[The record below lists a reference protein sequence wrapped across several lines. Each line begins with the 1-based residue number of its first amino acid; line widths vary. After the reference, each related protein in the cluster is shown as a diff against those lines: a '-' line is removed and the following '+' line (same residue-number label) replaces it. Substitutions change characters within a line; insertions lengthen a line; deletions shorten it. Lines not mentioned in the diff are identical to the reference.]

1 MSDVRLS
8 KLMSEMG
15 LCSRREADR
24 LIETGQVFVDGVAIT
39 QLGTRIS
46 PDSEITLSDA
56 ARQKSDRLMTI
67 ILNKPPGYVS
77 GQAERGYPDAVSL
90 ITRLNQYGPKDALPR
105 LGSLNV
111 AGRLDIDSSG
121 LLVLTQDGRVAR
133 QLIGPNSKI
142 KKSYRVK
149 VHGHITPNC
158 LEQLRF
164 GLELDGRTL
173 RRATVQQAGED
184 GLLFELIEGRK
195 RQIRRMCQA
204 VGLDVRT
211 LHRNR
216 VGAIK
221 LGQLP
226 RGCWRFLSTNESF

>member
-1 MSDVRLS
+1 MSEVRLS

-46 PDSEITLSDA
+46 PDSEITLSTA

-77 GQAERGYPDAVSL
+77 GQAEGGYPDAVSL
-90 ITRLNQYGPKDALPR
+90 ITRSNLYGPKDGQLPR
-105 LGSLNV
+105 LGSLSV

-133 QLIGPNSKI
+133 QLIGPNSK
-142 KKSYRVK
+142 SRN
-149 VHGHITPNC
+149 HIELKCTVTLPPTVWNNC
-158 LEQLRF
+158 ASVL
-164 GLELDGRTL
+164 
-173 RRATVQQAGED
+173 
-184 GLLFELIEGRK
+184 
-195 RQIRRMCQA
+195 
-204 VGLDVRT
+204 
-211 LHRNR
+211 N
-216 VGAIK
+216 
-221 LGQLP
+221 
-226 RGCWRFLSTNESF
+226 